1 VNPSLGSSDAG
12 IISQPQFRGKLT
24 RLPIPIHKL
33 TKPNAGDRIIF
44 ALGASVFGPLA
55 QSEEHLP
62 FKQGVVRSSR
72 TRPIFVV

>member
-1 VNPSLGSSDAG
+1 
-12 IISQPQFRGKLT
+12 
-24 RLPIPIHKL
+24 L

-72 TRPIFVV
+72 TRPIFVA